1 MHYNDSP
8 LIVRKHY
15 SETPYKGSK
24 SNVEKTEGYQVK
36 FQKKTRGVNVCFSFC
51 YYFKQYAYCCFKFYL
66 YTFVSVVQHIIVLGP
81 RPTDIPLAS
90 IHHPKLPPICLLSKE
105 DGHHK
110 AHLQRKTT
118 RLALDPVV
126 RNNQRK
132 VTRKLELFT
141 TARFQAPSRK

>member
-8 LIVRKHY
+8 LIFRKHY
-15 SETPYKGSK
+15 SKTPYKGNK
-24 SNVEKTEGYQVK
+24 SNVEKQRVIK
-36 FQKKTRGVNVCFSFC
+36 LNFKKKNTRDVNVCFSFC
-51 YYFKQYAYCCFKFYL
+51 YYCKQYAYCCFKFYL
-66 YTFVSVVQHIIVLGP
+66 YTFVSMVQHIIVLRP
-81 RPTDIPLAS
+81 PPTDIPLAS
-90 IHHPKLPPICLLSKE
+90 IHHPKLPPIWLLSKE

-132 VTRKLELFT
+132 VIRKLELFT
-141 TARFQAPSRK
+141 TARFQAP